1 MWGKADEYPFLF
13 YFCSQLVNILKD
25 DGDCPYENHGE
36 CNEPT
41 LCPSG
46 SERTIVARSR
56 NDLASI
62 PTTESAMTDRKVVPN
77 IVHWARIQTIVSGA
91 LWNG

>member
-1 MWGKADEYPFLF
+1 MTAIVLTKMMASATSRYCAHPA
-13 YFCSQLVNILKD
+13 Q
-25 DGDCPYENHGE
+25 
-36 CNEPT
+36 T
-41 LCPSG
+41 Q
-46 SERTIVARSR
+46 TIVARSR